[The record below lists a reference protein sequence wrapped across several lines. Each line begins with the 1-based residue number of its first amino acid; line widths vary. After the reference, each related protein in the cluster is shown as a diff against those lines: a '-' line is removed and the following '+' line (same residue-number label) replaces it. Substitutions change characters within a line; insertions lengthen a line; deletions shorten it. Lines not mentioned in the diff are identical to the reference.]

1 MNRRSIILSV
11 GAFAAAGFGGAA
23 WYATR
28 SASDA
33 DVERVPPDIA
43 SALIRPYSPVLGPKD
58 APVTIVEFFDPACE
72 TCRAFHPI
80 VKELMA
86 EHGDAV
92 RVVIRYTPLH
102 GPVSELAIRILEAA
116 RMQGK
121 FEPVLERILG
131 GQRLWASHGGMKPE
145 NLLMLAE
152 EAGLDMAAAES
163 QLMAPQTTGVINQDK
178 ADLVIVGVKQ
188 TPTFFVNGRPM
199 PSFGERQLRDLVA
212 DEVRLVGS

>member
-11 GAFAAAGFGGAA
+11 GALAAVGFGGAA
-23 WYATR
+23 WYASRTR
-28 SASDA
+28 SGAG
-33 DVERVPPDIA
+33 VERVSPEIA
-43 SALIRPYSPVLGPKD
+43 NALVRPYSPVLGPDD

-80 VKELMA
+80 VKDLMA

-102 GPVSELAIRILEAA
+102 GQGSEFAIRVLEAA

-121 FEPVLERILG
+121 FVPVLEYILG
-131 GQRLWASHGGMKPE
+131 GQTMWASHGQMKPE
-145 NLLMLAE
+145 NVLILAE
-152 EAGLDMAAAES
+152 EAGLDIEAARD
-163 QLMAPQTTGVINQDK
+163 QMMAPETTGVINQDK
-178 ADLVIVGVKQ
+178 ADLVIVGVQK

-199 PSFGERQLRDLVA
+199 PSFGEQQLRDLVA
-212 DEVRLVGS
+212 DEVALTRS

>member
-11 GAFAAAGFGGAA
+11 GALAAAGFGGAA

-28 SASDA
+28 STSGA
-33 DVERVPPDIA
+33 DIERVPSDVA

-80 VKELMA
+80 VKDLMA
-86 EHGDAV
+86 EHQGAV

-102 GPVSELAIRILEAA
+102 GQISELAIRILEAA

-121 FEPVLERILG
+121 FEPVLERILA
-131 GQRLWASHGGMKPE
+131 GQPLWASHGGMKPQ
-145 NLLMLAE
+145 NLLMLAQ
-152 EAGLDMAAAES
+152 EAGLDLAAAEE
-163 QLMAPQTTGVINQDK
+163 QLMAPQTTGVINQDR
-178 ADLVIVGVKQ
+178 ADLAIVGVKQ

-199 PSFGERQLRDLVA
+199 PSFGEQQLRDLVA
-212 DEVRLVGS
+212 DEIRLIGS

>member
-11 GAFAAAGFGGAA
+11 GALAAAGFGGAA

-28 SASDA
+28 PTPGSN
-33 DVERVPPDIA
+33 VERVPSDVA

-102 GPVSELAIRILEAA
+102 GQASEVAIRILEAA

-121 FEPVLERILG
+121 FEPVLEKILA
-131 GQRLWASHGGMKPE
+131 GQQLWASHGGVKTE
-145 NLLMLAE
+145 NLIILAE
-152 EAGLDMAAAES
+152 EAGLDIAAAEN
-163 QLMAPQTTGVINQDK
+163 QLMAPQTTGVINQDR
-178 ADLVIVGVKQ
+178 ADLAIVGVEK

-199 PSFGERQLRDLVA
+199 PSFGEQQLRDLVA